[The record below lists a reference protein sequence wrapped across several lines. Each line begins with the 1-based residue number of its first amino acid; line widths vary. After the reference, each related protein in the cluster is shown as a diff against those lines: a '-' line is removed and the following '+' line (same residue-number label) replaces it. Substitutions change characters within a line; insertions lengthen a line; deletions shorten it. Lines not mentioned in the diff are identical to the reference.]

1 MLNKL
6 SQKQFEHILDVLIL
20 YNQLTPD
27 TTEVYLTEKSIKEAL
42 VFMKEKGSQF
52 ADQLGME

>member
-6 SQKQFEHILDVLIL
+6 SQTQFEHILDVLIL

-42 VFMKEKGSQF
+42 VFMKETGSKF
-52 ADQLGME
+52 AGQMGME

>member
-27 TTEVYLTEKSIKEAL
+27 TTEVYLTEKSIKESL